1 MAPSKAT
8 VSESPLPKIG
18 NKAPAFTLQDQ
29 NGDKHSLKDYQGSV
43 VVLYFYPKAMT
54 PGCTVQACGIRDSE
68 KALKKMGVKVLGV
81 SIDPWARLGKFAE
94 RDNLNFTLLSDEDH
108 QIADK
113 FGVWG
118 LKKFM
123 GREFM
128 GLKRTTFII
137 GKDGKVRHIMEKV
150 NTKTHHDDVLKWIK
164 DNLS

>member
-1 MAPSKAT
+1 MA
-8 VSESPLPKIG
+8 LPKIG

-29 NGDKHSLKDYQGSV
+29 EGNKHSLKDYLGSV

-81 SIDPWARLGKFAE
+81 SIDPYPRLAKFAE
-94 RDNLNFTLLSDEDH
+94 RDKLKFTLLSDEDH
-108 QIADK
+108 AIADK
-113 FGVWG
+113 YGVWG

-128 GLKRTTFII
+128 GLKRSTFII
-137 GKDGKVRHIMEKV
+137 DDQGKLRYIMEKV
-150 NTKTHHDDVLKWIK
+150 NTKTHHDDVMNWIK
-164 DNLS
+164 ENLG